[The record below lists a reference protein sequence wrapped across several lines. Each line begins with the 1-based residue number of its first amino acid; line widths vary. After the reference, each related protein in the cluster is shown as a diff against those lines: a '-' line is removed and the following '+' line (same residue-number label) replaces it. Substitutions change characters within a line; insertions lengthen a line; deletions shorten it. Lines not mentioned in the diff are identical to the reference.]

1 METFGHGTQIAGR
14 YQLVDLATSE
24 VAGVESWSAT
34 DRVLERNVRV
44 HLLREGRPA
53 PALDSARRAA
63 LIKDERLIRVI
74 DAGEFESVPY
84 VITAVP
90 NGDSLFDLVKS
101 HEFLPPDQARA
112 LIGEAAEA
120 IEAARRRGVYHL
132 VLRPTTIYRTPAGK
146 VLLTG
151 LGLEGA
157 LLGLDTA
164 PPLVTARA
172 DAMGLVANLY
182 YALTGLW
189 PNTLPPGV
197 EVAGLEQAP
206 VVAGS
211 PVPPAELGSGVPN
224 DLDTLCSVTFGPN
237 NDGPHSASELAR
249 ELAPW
254 PDISAV
260 DPLIMADEERPVD
273 VAPPIPAPAPAPP
286 VPQRSSIKKRV
297 EAGPVTPPV
306 ERKSTG
312 VRATPPPRFT
322 GASNRPTPSVFPGPA
337 VPPPSAQQPIL
348 PTTSQAAPKKKQK
361 PAFNP
366 TPWVLGLVSL
376 TVIFAVVLAIKTV
389 LAPPTPRDPSPGNP
403 LVTAEPVEPD
413 TPSPEPTGEPEPD
426 PDPEPEPSV
435 PAKPIYIDIA
445 EALDPDGDG
454 QHPELQHLAIDG
466 NSETFWT
473 SQWFLDPSIPGRAGI
488 GLGITLEET
497 SKVSEVTLEID
508 GEGGHI
514 EIRNTSNSD
523 PGGGDLLA
531 EGPADGT
538 TVFEFDE
545 VELDSFVI
553 WTTELPEASDG
564 NNRIAI
570 ADVRV
575 K

>member
-1 METFGHGTQIAGR
+1 METLGQGTQIAGR
-14 YQLVDLATSE
+14 YQLVDLLTSE
-24 VAGVESWSAT
+24 VSGVEVWSAT
-34 DRVLERNVRV
+34 DRVLERDVRV
-44 HLLREGRPA
+44 HLLREGRTA
-53 PALDSARRAA
+53 PALDAARRAA

-74 DAGEFESVPY
+74 DAGEFETVPY

-90 NGDSLFDLVKS
+90 TGDSLFDLIAR
-101 HEFLPPDQARA
+101 HEFLPVDQARA

-120 IEAARRRGVYHL
+120 VEAARRRGVYHL
-132 VLRPTTIYRTPAGK
+132 VLRPTTIYRTASGK

-164 PPLVTARA
+164 PPLVTARS
-172 DAMGLVANLY
+172 DAMSLVANLY

-206 VVAGS
+206 IVGGS
-211 PVPPAELGSGVPN
+211 PVPPTELGAGIPN

-237 NDGPHSASELAR
+237 NDGPHTASELAR

-254 PDISAV
+254 PAISTV
-260 DPLIMADEERPVD
+260 DPLIMADEERPAD
-273 VAPPIPAPAPAPP
+273 IAPPAPVPPAPLA
-286 VPQRSSIKKRV
+286 PQRESIKNRV
-297 EAGPVTPPV
+297 ESQFPPPQQVT
-306 ERKSTG
+306 RQTTG
-312 VRATPPPRFT
+312 VRSTPPPRFT
-322 GASNRPTPSVFPGPA
+322 QGSGRTAPAVFPAPA
-337 VPPPSAQQPIL
+337 AAAASEQPVFSNQRQ
-348 PTTSQAAPKKKQK
+348 TGKSKKKQK
-361 PAFNP
+361 QPFNP

-376 TVIFAVVLAIKTV
+376 TVVFAIFLAVKTF
-389 LAPPTPRDPSPGNP
+389 LAPPTPREPSANNP
-403 LVTAEPVEPD
+403 LVTAEPTESPTPTD
-413 TPSPEPTGEPEPD
+413 TATDE
-426 PDPEPEPSV
+426 PDPEPEPEPSEPV
-435 PAKPIYIDIA
+435 KPIYIDIA

-466 NSETFWT
+466 NSDTYWT
-473 SQWFLDPSIPGRAGI
+473 SQWFKDPAIPGRSGI

-497 SKVSEVTLEID
+497 SKVSEVVLEID

-538 TVFEFDE
+538 TTFEFDE

-553 WTTELPEASDG
+553 WTTELPLASDG

-570 ADVRV
+570 GDVRV